1 MAALLNDLLARTVQ
15 PRLVGHEGI
24 PLHLHVDAPGASW
37 GGWLA
42 ASGAMALALLIAEH
56 GTGVLG
62 ECQARGCAHV
72 LLRTGPGPARR
83 FCDNACASRTRVAV
97 YRASRTACTVR
108 KASDA
113 ETSTGQKQA
122 GARDSRPDQGETRSP
137 HPVEAAQR
145 GLDFGRGYL
154 TRRVEHPSAPA
165 SGQLPRTIT
174 RS

>member
-72 LLRTGPGPARR
+72 LLRTGPRPGPQVLRQR
-83 FCDNACASRTRVAV
+83 LCESYPGSRLPGKPDR
-97 YRASRTACTVR
+97 
-108 KASDA
+108 
-113 ETSTGQKQA
+113 QA
-122 GARDSRPDQGETRSP
+122 LCGKPVTPRPAPAKSRPEPATPAPIRERHDDGIQSRPHNAASTSGEAT
-137 HPVEAAQR
+137 
-145 GLDFGRGYL
+145 
-154 TRRVEHPSAPA
+154 
-165 SGQLPRTIT
+165 
-174 RS
+174 